1 MLRRVKMCTVQC
13 QFDVMC
19 ASIVLEP
26 RKMRTTT
33 LHHTTPSV
41 GMVFHGPLYVS
52 IFPFHNPRL
61 VSKFNQST
69 IAQPFEKKKQKN
81 RTSKKIH
88 PLHIT
93 TNSQSPTFFIWKFE
107 KNPGLHGSSSNS
119 VIFCGGAGG
128 AMVRKNCAW
137 RNRVRRLQ
145 VMSFLRLVNGRHMI
159 ITWDILYIIIFFMFI
174 IHQYC
179 LSTRELFDREKWND
193 WV

>member
-69 IAQPFEKKKQKN
+69 IAQPFEKKTKKKN
-81 RTSKKIH
+81 IKKNPSPPH
-88 PLHIT
+88 HNKLPKSHI
-93 TNSQSPTFFIWKFE
+93 FHMEIWK
-107 KNPGLHGSSSNS
+107 KSRAPWLLLQQRDLLRRRRRRHGPQELCLTKSCKEASSDVFFKACEWETHDNYL
-119 VIFCGGAGG
+119 G
-128 AMVRKNCAW
+128 
-137 RNRVRRLQ
+137 
-145 VMSFLRLVNGRHMI
+145 
-159 ITWDILYIIIFFMFI
+159 YIIYYYILHVYNSPI
-174 IHQYC
+174 
-179 LSTRELFDREKWND
+179 LFEYKGTVR
-193 WV
+193 